1 MNYGMLWFDNDPKTD
16 LPQKVQRA
24 AAYYRKKY
32 GQAPN
37 VCMVNPNMVKGE
49 KPKSEE
55 VEIKASDAI
64 LPHHLWI
71 GVAAAKKAKGKG

>member
-32 GQAPN
+32 GQMPN
-37 VCMVNPNMVKGE
+37 VCMVNPKMVDGK
-49 KPKSEE
+49 KTKSED
-55 VEIKASDAI
+55 VEIKPSASI

-71 GVAAAKKAKGKG
+71 GVIAASKAKNKG